1 MSDLDQ
7 KELMKQALKEWMD
20 EKYASFGRFILG
32 KLLFAGLLSFLVWY
46 ISSHGYKFP

>member
-20 EKYASFGRFILG
+20 EQYAKFGKFILG
-32 KLLFAGLLSFLVWY
+32 KIAFAALVTFLVWY
-46 ISSHGYKFP
+46 ISVRGYKFP